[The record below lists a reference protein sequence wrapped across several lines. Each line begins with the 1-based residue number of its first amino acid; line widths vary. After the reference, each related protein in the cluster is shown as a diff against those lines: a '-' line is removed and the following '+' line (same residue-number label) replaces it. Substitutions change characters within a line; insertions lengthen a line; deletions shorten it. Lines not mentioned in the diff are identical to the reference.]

1 MGRGRLRGMGNPDRP
16 LAAGLLLLWL
26 LALILAFTGLGGV
39 PLVDWDEGIVAR
51 VALETSRLPWPER
64 LWPTYWGEPYLNKPP
79 LIHWLIAACIDLWRQ
94 FNSVAGSVAGAMAG
108 HAVPGVITGAIPA
121 AMSGATAAAALPP
134 EWLLRLAPA
143 GLSSLLVP
151 LLGLIQWRLRPGE
164 RSTALAT
171 AAIAL
176 TLLPLAR
183 HGHRVM
189 LDGVQLVAIALLWW
203 AVLGAVGSWRRIFAW
218 GVLAGLAGSALL
230 LLKAPTAL
238 PVLVSALVLRA
249 LERDLRPR
257 PWLPLILALLLGLLP
272 GLAWHLGHGLVRGD
286 GALQM
291 WLGQGYARI
300 GSAIEGHRDGPLS
313 AALEMLEGGW
323 PWLPLWPFGLAL
335 AWRERRGRAGL
346 WCLGLTLAMSLM
358 VLPLRTQLPWYSLLL
373 WPPFALVC
381 GPVLAWLLDRQP
393 QDRPP
398 GCGWLI
404 RLPRFWGLI
413 GAVVLAAALGSLL
426 GFVPPLRPAA
436 TIALVFGSALVV
448 GAWLL
453 SQGERRQRRLGG
465 LVLGLGTWLALLLL
479 LASPLWL
486 WELHETWPVPRLA
499 PLLAGHE
506 SDQVRLWQQQERPSL
521 NWYGGRRLRG
531 EDHLTLAPAETI
543 LLLSLEPPQAPDLRC
558 QALGSQAP
566 LTLYRCGLDAGTGM
580 P

>member
-1 MGRGRLRGMGNPDRP
+1 MDRGLRRVIHKRQHP

-26 LALILAFTGLGGV
+26 LALILALTGLGGV

-51 VALETSRLPWPER
+51 VALETSDLPWPER
-64 LWPTYWGEPYLNKPP
+64 LWPTTWGEPYLNKPP

-94 FNSVAGSVAGAMAG
+94 FGSGAGLVHG
-108 HAVPGVITGAIPA
+108 GVIPGAIP
-121 AMSGATAAAALPP
+121 MATPAEALPP
-134 EWLLRLAPA
+134 EWVLRFAPSV
-143 GLSSLLVP
+143 LSSLLVP

-164 RSTALAT
+164 RTTALAT

-189 LDGVQLVAIALLWW
+189 LDGVQLLAIALLWW
-203 AVLGAVGSWRRIFAW
+203 AVLGAVGSWRRIFVW

-257 PWLPLILALLLGLLP
+257 PWLLLILALLVGLLP
-272 GLAWHLGHGLVRGD
+272 GLTWHLGHWLVRGD

-313 AALEMLEGGW
+313 AVLEMLEGGW
-323 PWLPLWPFGLAL
+323 PWLPLWPFGLVL
-335 AWRERRGRAGL
+335 AWRDRRRKAGL

-381 GPVLAWLLDRQP
+381 APVLTWLLDRQR
-393 QDRPP
+393 QGRPP
-398 GCGWLI
+398 GSGWLI

-413 GAVVLAAALGSLL
+413 GVVVLAAALGSLL
-426 GFVPPLRPAA
+426 GWLPPLRPAA
-436 TIALVFGSALVV
+436 AIALVFGSALVI

-453 SQGERRQRRLGG
+453 SQEERRQRQLGG
-465 LVLGLGTWLALLLL
+465 LVLMLGTWVALLLL

-486 WELHETWPVPRLA
+486 WELQERWPVPRLA
-499 PLLAGHE
+499 PLLAGHQSKE
-506 SDQVRLWQQQERPSL
+506 VRLWQQDERPSL
-521 NWYGGRRLRG
+521 NWYAGRRLRG
-531 EDHLTLAPAETI
+531 EDHLTLAPGETI
-543 LLLSLEPPQAPDLRC
+543 LLLSLQVPQAPELRC

-566 LTLYRCGLDAGTGM
+566 LTLYRCGLEPGGSK